1 MKFYLLIIYI
11 LIVFL
16 KTETLLSENNLFN
29 VNNIK
34 LEKKGN
40 TTNNSLANKA
50 IKKGFNQLINKIILK
65 EDIEKFS
72 DLNLDSIK
80 NLVTYYQITKLPEE
94 KNNTE
99 FVNFSVT
106 FDKEKLHE
114 LFYKRGIS
122 YSEILDKELYILP
135 ILLKKNEI
143 YVFNNNFFYQNW
155 NEIYQDKLIEFIL
168 PLENIEIIQYINSNK
183 NNLIK
188 LDLDILLKEY
198 TNKNIAFILIDDNNE
213 NKKIYLKIKIQKKNI
228 SKGIDFKK
236 KSLKPEEIY
245 EQIITITKKEIIN
258 LVKSVNLIDIRTP
271 AFLNIQLILNKNT
284 NLVEFNNRIKKID
297 SIENVYVQEVSK
309 DYMNIKIKYL
319 GKLDKIIN
327 QLKNN
332 KIDLKFI
339 NEQWVIKN
347 YK

>member
-1 MKFYLLIIYI
+1 MKFYLLITYI

-16 KTETLLSENNLFN
+16 KTGTLLSENNLFN

-40 TTNNSLANKA
+40 TTNRFLANKA
-50 IKKGFNQLINKIILK
+50 IKKGFNQLIDKILLK

-72 DLNLDSIK
+72 DLNFASIK
-80 NLVTYYQITKLPEE
+80 NLVTYYQITKIPEE

-106 FDKEKLHE
+106 FDREKLHE
-114 LFYKRGIS
+114 LFYKKGIS
-122 YSEILDKELYILP
+122 YSEILDKELYVLP

-155 NEIYQDKLIEFIL
+155 NKFYQDKLIEFIL
-168 PLENIEIIQYINSNK
+168 PLENIEIIQYINNNK

-198 TNKNIAFILIDDNNE
+198 KNKNIAFVLIDDNNDD
-213 NKKIYLKIKIQKKNI
+213 KKIYLKSKIQKKNI

-236 KSLKPEEIY
+236 QNLKSEEIY
-245 EQIITITKKEIIN
+245 EQIITTTKKEIID

-271 AFLNIQLILNKNT
+271 AFLNIQLKLNKNT

-297 SIENVYVQEVSK
+297 SIENIYVQEISK

-319 GKLDKIIN
+319 GKLDKIIS

-332 KIDLKFI
+332 KINLQLI
-339 NEQWVIKN
+339 NEQWVIK
-347 YK
+347 KL